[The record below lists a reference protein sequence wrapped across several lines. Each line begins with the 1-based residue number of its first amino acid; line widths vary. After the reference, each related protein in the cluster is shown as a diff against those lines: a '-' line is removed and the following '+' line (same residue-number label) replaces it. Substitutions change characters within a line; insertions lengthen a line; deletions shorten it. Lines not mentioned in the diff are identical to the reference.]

1 MTTHRG
7 VFRTVVGS
15 TGLLIGLI
23 LLMWPVSILE
33 ADTLVSLAWDAN
45 TEPDLAG
52 YRIHY
57 GTSSGR
63 YTLSADVVGGV
74 NTGSIPNLQADTTY
88 YFVVT
93 AYDLAGNESQPSNE
107 VAVQPTVTTQAPTI
121 DGAVELGTQS
131 VYILQSG
138 NQTIQVNGTNFQSG
152 AIVGLSADIS
162 VGPTSVI
169 DSDHLT
175 ASVIVSSTAI
185 LGPRALKVTNPD
197 GAMASR
203 PNTLTVVKTADIN
216 RDCRIDL
223 FDLNLIARAW
233 NTLSSES
240 GFIAGADLDGDGDV
254 GGLDLGI
261 FVSYLGQRLAV
272 CP

>member
-7 VFRTVVGS
+7 VLGTVVGS

-23 LLMWPVSILE
+23 LLLMWPVGILE
-33 ADTLVSLAWDAN
+33 ADTVVNLVWDAN

-52 YRIHY
+52 YWIHY

-63 YTLSADVVGGV
+63 YTLAADAGRV
-74 NTGSIPNLQADTTY
+74 NTGSISNLQANTTY

-107 VAVQPTVTTQAPTI
+107 IAVRPTITTLPTI
-121 DGAVELGTQS
+121 DGARELGTES

-152 AIVGLSADIS
+152 AIVGLGTDVS
-162 VGPTSVI
+162 VGSTSLL
-169 DSDHLT
+169 DSSHLT
-175 ASVIVSSTAI
+175 ASIIVSGSAI
-185 LGPRALKVTNPD
+185 LGPRSLRVTNPD
-197 GAMASR
+197 AAMATR

-223 FDLNLIARAW
+223 LDLNLLARAW

-240 GFIAGADLDGDGDV
+240 GYIAGADLDGDGDV
-254 GGLDLGI
+254 GGLDLDV

>member
-15 TGLLIGLI
+15 IGLLIGLI
-23 LLMWPVSILE
+23 LLMWPTGILQ
-33 ADTLVSLAWDAN
+33 ADMVVSLAWDAN

-52 YRIHY
+52 YKIHY

-63 YTLSADVVGGV
+63 YTLGTTNVVGRV
-74 NTGSIPNLQADTTY
+74 NTGSIPNLQANTTY

-107 VAVQPTVTTQAPTI
+107 VAVQPTSTTLPTI
-121 DGAVELGTQS
+121 DGALELGTQS

-138 NQTIQVNGTNFQSG
+138 NQTIQVNGTNFQRG
-152 AIVGLSADIS
+152 ATMGLGTDVS
-162 VGPTSVI
+162 VGSTSLL
-169 DSDHLT
+169 DSSHLT
-175 ASVIVSSTAI
+175 ASIIVNGSAI
-185 LGPRALKVTNPD
+185 LGPRSLRVTNPD
-197 GAMASR
+197 GGMASR
-203 PNTLTVVKTADIN
+203 ANALTIVKTADIN
-216 RDCRIDL
+216 RDCKIDL
-223 FDLNLIARAW
+223 VDLNLLARAW

-240 GFIAGADLDGDGDV
+240 AYIVGADLDGDGDV
-254 GGLDLGI
+254 GGLDLDV